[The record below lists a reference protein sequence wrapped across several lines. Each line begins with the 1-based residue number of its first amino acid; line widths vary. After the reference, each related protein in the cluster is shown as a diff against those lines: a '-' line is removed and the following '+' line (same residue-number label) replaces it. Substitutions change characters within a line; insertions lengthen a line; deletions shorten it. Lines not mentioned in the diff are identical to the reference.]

1 MLVIL
6 INWVDF
12 PDSRSSNKRL
22 VTIIALV
29 KIQKSNMI
37 NKILLST
44 FFLGLILL
52 GNQAKA
58 DWVIDFGPGLNS
70 GVTSFSFTGDG
81 TKVVDHVNGH
91 TATFTGPP
99 AVQSATIR
107 YEFDGLYRWISN
119 GSDATDEVRFSF
131 DLATSQP
138 EANFFFQGTAERASG
153 GANDVN
159 FASEF
164 FTAPTS
170 GNFEYL
176 TGLTIADIQSDD
188 ITALEFDINFFFTS
202 GPGLNNTFTF
212 GGSNGLVAAPEPTSA
227 AMIGCALIGLVARR
241 RRKS

>member
-12 PDSRSSNKRL
+12 PDSRSSNKSL
-22 VTIIALV
+22 LKIIALV
-29 KIQKSNMI
+29 KRQKSNMI
-37 NKILLST
+37 NKIIISTVVLGLLS
-44 FFLGLILL
+44 F
-52 GNQAKA
+52 GNRVNA
-58 DWVIDFGPGLNS
+58 DWVMDFGPGLSDYN
-70 GVTSFSFTGDG
+70 TSFAFTGDG
-81 TKVVDHVNGH
+81 TKVVDHTNGH
-91 TATFTGPP
+91 SVTFTGPP
-99 AVQSATIR
+99 AVQTATIR
-107 YEFDGLYRWISN
+107 YEFPSLYNWIKDGSEL
-119 GSDATDEVRFSF
+119 TDEVRFSF
-131 DLATSQP
+131 DLATVQP
-138 EANFFFQGTAERASG
+138 EANFFFTGTAERASG
-153 GANDVN
+153 GANDVT

-164 FTAPTS
+164 FTTPTS

-188 ITALEFDINFFFTS
+188 ITALEFDINFFFTN